1 MDWLLPGE
9 FTRCSVYECCLYCVK
24 QWWPCFLSS
33 ILKGKHLR
41 HSGSLAAPPSL
52 MWYTME
58 KVPEAGAQTIHCQQG
73 QEWSY
78 VRYSV
83 TAMSAFEKETWE
95 KLTWMVPCC
104 SRIMTSW
111 KGSMSYNFRLFN
123 LYIYGQGNK
132 LRKSQYAF
140 GCDSDRWTHTSAR
153 LHHLSVVAL
162 YTLRIALAWSSK
174 MLSCRAQS
182 QTRPCS

>member
-1 MDWLLPGE
+1 MPVQCCTSAVSVGCKMDWLLPGE

-52 MWYTME
+52 MWYTMK
-58 KVPEAGAQTIHCQQG
+58 KVPEAGAQTIHCG

-83 TAMSAFEKETWE
+83 TAMSAFQKETWE
-95 KLTWMVPCC
+95 KLTWMVHAVLG
-104 SRIMTSW
+104 SW
-111 KGSMSYNFRLFN
+111 QAERE
-123 LYIYGQGNK
+123 
-132 LRKSQYAF
+132 A
-140 GCDSDRWTHTSAR
+140 WAT
-153 LHHLSVVAL
+153 LSVSLICTYMGKAISWENRSMPLAATVTGEHTHLHGCIICPSWPSIPYAL
-162 YTLRIALAWSSK
+162 
-174 MLSCRAQS
+174 
-182 QTRPCS
+182 P